1 MIFYKLNTKYKDRLF
16 RLIFKEKKEL
26 LELYN
31 AVNGS
36 DYTNPDEL
44 KITTIDDVV
53 YMGMK
58 NDLSFIIGDIM
69 NIYEH
74 QSTFSPNLPLRGL
87 FYFAAVYREYVEPI
101 KQKLYTESALY
112 IPFPQYIVFYNG
124 TKEMPERQE
133 LKLSDIFVGNVKGK
147 TPALEC
153 TAVVL
158 NINLGK
164 NKELMERCRILKEY
178 AQFIAMVRRYLVKDM
193 EREEAV
199 ERAVDDCIRNEI
211 LSDILRKNRNE
222 VVEMILEEWDE
233 NEYRE
238 YLKEESWNEGH
249 EAGIEDGKKL
259 GMEAGRKLE
268 KERGVRELIKTC
280 IEFHVSREETLEK
293 IKKAFELER
302 GEAKKYIEEY
312 WK

>member
-1 MIFYKLNTKYKDRLF
+1 MTFYKLNTKYKDRLF

-36 DYTNPDEL
+36 NYTDPEEL
-44 KITTIDDVV
+44 EITTMDD
-53 YMGMK
+53 
-58 NDLSFIIGDIM
+58 
-69 NIYEH
+69 
-74 QSTFSPNLPLRGL
+74 
-87 FYFAAVYREYVEPI
+87 VEPI
-101 KQKLYTESALY
+101 KQKLYTESAVY

-124 TKEMPERQE
+124 TREMPERQE
-133 LKLSDIFVGNVKGK
+133 LKLSDIFVGNGKGK

-153 TAVVL
+153 TALVL

-178 AQFIAMVRRYLVKDM
+178 AQFIATVRNYMAKDM

-249 EAGIEDGKKL
+249 EAGKKIGMEDGKRIGEIK
-259 GMEAGRKLE
+259 
-268 KERGVRELIKTC
+268 GVIKTC
-280 IEFHVSREETLEK
+280 MEFRAPREETLER
-293 IKKAFELER
+293 IKKAFELEQ
-302 GEAKKYIEEY
+302 GEAEKYIEEY

>member
-1 MIFYKLNTKYKDRLF
+1 MTFYKLNTKYKDRLF

-36 DYTNPDEL
+36 NYTDPEEL
-44 KITTIDDVV
+44 EITTMDDVV

-69 NIYEH
+69 NLYEH

-101 KQKLYTESALY
+101 KQKLYTESAVY

-133 LKLSDIFVGNVKGK
+133 LKLSDIFGGNGKGK

-153 TAVVL
+153 TALVL

-164 NKELMERCRILKEY
+164 NTELMERCRILKEY
-178 AQFIAMVRRYLVKDM
+178 AQFIATVRNYMAKDM

-199 ERAVDDCIRNEI
+199 ERAVDDCIWNEI

-249 EAGIEDGKKL
+249 EAGKKIGMEDGKRIGEIK
-259 GMEAGRKLE
+259 
-268 KERGVRELIKTC
+268 GVIKTC
-280 IEFHVSREETLEK
+280 MEFRAPREETLER
-293 IKKAFELER
+293 IKKAFELEQ
-302 GEAKKYIEEY
+302 GEAEKYIEEY

>member
-1 MIFYKLNTKYKDRLF
+1 MTFYKLNTKYKDRLF

-36 DYTNPDEL
+36 NYTDPEEL
-44 KITTIDDVV
+44 EITTMDD
-53 YMGMK
+53 
-58 NDLSFIIGDIM
+58 
-69 NIYEH
+69 
-74 QSTFSPNLPLRGL
+74 
-87 FYFAAVYREYVEPI
+87 VEPI
-101 KQKLYTESALY
+101 KQKLYTESAVY

-133 LKLSDIFVGNVKGK
+133 LKLSDIFGGNGKGK

-153 TAVVL
+153 TALVL

-164 NKELMERCRILKEY
+164 NTELMERCRILKEY
-178 AQFIAMVRRYLVKDM
+178 AQFIATVRNYMAKDM

-249 EAGIEDGKKL
+249 EAGKKIGMEDGKRIGEIK
-259 GMEAGRKLE
+259 
-268 KERGVRELIKTC
+268 GVIKTC
-280 IEFHVSREETLEK
+280 MEFRAPREETLER
-293 IKKAFELER
+293 IKKAFELEQ
-302 GEAKKYIEEY
+302 GEAEKYIEEY

>member
-1 MIFYKLNTKYKDRLF
+1 MTFYKLNTKYKDRLF

-36 DYTNPDEL
+36 NYTDPEEL
-44 KITTIDDVV
+44 EITTMDD
-53 YMGMK
+53 
-58 NDLSFIIGDIM
+58 
-69 NIYEH
+69 
-74 QSTFSPNLPLRGL
+74 
-87 FYFAAVYREYVEPI
+87 VEPI
-101 KQKLYTESALY
+101 KQKLYTESAVY

-133 LKLSDIFVGNVKGK
+133 LKLSDIFVGNGKGK

-153 TAVVL
+153 TALVL

-164 NKELMERCRILKEY
+164 NKELMGRCRILKEY
-178 AQFIAMVRRYLVKDM
+178 AQFIATVRNYMAKDM

-249 EAGIEDGKKL
+249 EAGIKI
-259 GMEAGRKLE
+259 GRKLE
-268 KERGVRELIKTC
+268 MERGMRELVKTC
-280 IEFHVSREETLEK
+280 MEFHVSREEALEK
-293 IKKAFELER
+293 IKKAFELEQ
-302 GEAKKYIEEY
+302 GEAEKYIEEY

>member
-1 MIFYKLNTKYKDRLF
+1 MTFYKLNTKYKDRLF

-36 DYTNPDEL
+36 NYTDPEEL
-44 KITTIDDVV
+44 EITTMDD
-53 YMGMK
+53 
-58 NDLSFIIGDIM
+58 
-69 NIYEH
+69 
-74 QSTFSPNLPLRGL
+74 
-87 FYFAAVYREYVEPI
+87 VEPI
-101 KQKLYTESALY
+101 KQKLYTESAVY

-133 LKLSDIFVGNVKGK
+133 LKLSDIFVGNGKGK

-153 TAVVL
+153 TALVL

-178 AQFIAMVRRYLVKDM
+178 AQFIATVRNYMAKDM

-233 NEYRE
+233 NEFRE
-238 YLKEESWNEGH
+238 FLKEESWNEGH
-249 EAGIEDGKKL
+249 EAGKKI
-259 GMEAGRKLE
+259 GMETGIKGIIKVC
-268 KERGVRELIKTC
+268 KEFGVSK
-280 IEFHVSREETLEK
+280 EETLEK
-293 IKKAFELER
+293 IKKEFALTQEDAE
-302 GEAKKYIEEY
+302 KYIEEY
-312 WK
+312 WT